1 MSYYDPK
8 YYNYKN
14 LNESQRKV
22 IDIYDLAIKDAG
34 NKAFI
39 IEDMMG
45 LNGDEEDPDIINK
58 MQYQIADKAID
69 AVLEYLTLQRQELI
83 VSLLDAGPQE

>member
-8 YYNYKN
+8 FYNYKN

-45 LNGDEEDPDIINK
+45 LSGDEEDTDIINK

-69 AVLEYLTLQRQELI
+69 AVLEYLALQRQELI
-83 VSLLDAGPQE
+83 VGLLDEGTQA